1 MPRHA
6 SFSSRLHRS
15 DRRVSC
21 ARGVPARARPQPGS
35 DGGDGDD
42 CGNIDA
48 YVYVDVHV
56 YVNANG
62 NVNENANANGVVYV
76 DLSANFSANGIGNAH
91 TNGNTDVH
99 ACPDRHEQLPALP
112 HPISGRP
119 IVCSCRWL
127 GCAAN

>member
-6 SFSSRLHRS
+6 SFSPRLHRS
-15 DRRVSC
+15 GRR
-21 ARGVPARARPQPGS
+21 AGRPRGVPDPGLRDSRS
-35 DGGDGDD
+35 DGGYVDDSGD
-42 CGNIDA
+42 IDA

-62 NVNENANANGVVYV
+62 NVNENANANGVVYA

-99 ACPDRHEQLPALP
+99 ACPDRHEHLPALP
-112 HPISGRP
+112 HPDSGRP
-119 IVCSCRWL
+119 IVCSCRRV
-127 GCAAN
+127 GCVAD